1 MGGMPRA
8 LAATSTSPTAAAAA
22 KPSASSTASRASFR
36 DALEAPEADPAHDE
50 LPSLPEEGEAGDG
63 RLPVAPLAF
72 SAWSGVV
79 GAVGAAK
86 DKPELVADSRHER
99 ADPLDP
105 ETRHAAQWA
114 PCFEPPPAEARS
126 TPPAEGAAARAS
138 LESLLPELVDKVA
151 WSCDRRRGS
160 MRLELRAGALA
171 GAASSSMQTRERSE
185 SRSGRHPVPTSKSGA
200 LSSTPD
206 SCSGES
212 TSSISA
218 SSDPIRRRRRCLA
231 LRSFASRRSEGASRR
246 TRGDVWSSC

>member
-1 MGGMPRA
+1 
-8 LAATSTSPTAAAAA
+8 
-22 KPSASSTASRASFR
+22 
-36 DALEAPEADPAHDE
+36 LEAPEADPAHDE

-72 SAWSGVV
+72 SAWSGFV

-171 GAASSSMQTRERSE
+171 GGSVVVHADEGKVRVEIRTPPGADVEEWRSLLHARLLQRGIDLE
-185 SRSGRHPVPTSKSGA
+185 H
-200 LSSTPD
+200 LSV
-206 SCSGES
+206 E
-212 TSSISA
+212 
-218 SSDPIRRRRRCLA
+218 
-231 LRSFASRRSEGASRR
+231 
-246 TRGDVWSSC
+246 